1 VTLAYICIAC
11 GSGALASLALAAA
24 ISARMRTRWISTL
37 VSYAVGAMLGAA
49 FLDVIPELFERTH
62 NTARTASFILF
73 GLLAFFVLEKLLIWR
88 HHHHGDEDE
97 KEEARDDR
105 TGAHRVQAHD
115 HGHGHGHGRG
125 HEGERVGWMIVFGD
139 AFHNFT
145 DGVIIAGAFLANTKL
160 GVVTA
165 LAIIAHEI
173 PQELG
178 DFLVLLHSG
187 FPRAKALFWNAVSGL
202 AAVAGGVIAYFALS
216 AVSEWIPEI
225 LAFAAASMIYV
236 AVADLIPGLHR
247 KTALGDSVAQV
258 AFIALGIA
266 SIWIIHAVLFPHS

>member
-1 VTLAYICIAC
+1 MTLLYICIAC
-11 GSGALASLALAAA
+11 GVGALASLALAAA
-24 ISARMRTRWISTL
+24 ISSRMRTRWISTL

-49 FLDVIPELFERTH
+49 FLDIIPELFERTH
-62 NTARTASFILF
+62 NTARTAAFILF

-88 HHHHGDEDE
+88 HHHHG
-97 KEEARDDR
+97 EEEETRDDR
-105 TGAHRVQAHD
+105 TGAHRVQAHGHA
-115 HGHGHGHGRG
+115 HGDGRG
-125 HEGERVGWMIVFGD
+125 HAHEGERVGWMIVFGD

-202 AAVAGGVIAYFALS
+202 AAVVGGVAAYFALS

-247 KTALGDSVAQV
+247 KTALADSVAQV

-266 SIWIIHAVLFPHS
+266 SIWVIHAVLFPHT

>member
-1 VTLAYICIAC
+1 MTLAYIAIAC
-11 GSGALASLALAAA
+11 GVGALVSLALAAA
-24 ISARMRTRWISTL
+24 ISTRVRSRWISTL

-49 FLDVIPELFERTH
+49 FLDIIPELFERTH
-62 NTARTASFILF
+62 NTGRTAAFILL

-88 HHHHGDEDE
+88 HHHHGEGED
-97 KEEARDDR
+97 
-105 TGAHRVQAHD
+105 
-115 HGHGHGHGRG
+115 GHGHDHAQGGR
-125 HEGERVGWMIVFGD
+125 RVGWMIVFGD

-202 AAVAGGVIAYFALS
+202 AAVVGGIAAYFALS

-247 KTALGDSVAQV
+247 RTALAESVAQV
-258 AFIALGIA
+258 GFIALGIA
-266 SIWIIHAVLFPHS
+266 SIWVIHAVLFPPS

>member
-1 VTLAYICIAC
+1 MTLAYIAIAC
-11 GSGALASLALAAA
+11 GVGALASLALAAA
-24 ISARMRTRWISTL
+24 ISSRMRTRWISTL

-49 FLDVIPELFERTH
+49 FLDIIPELFERTH
-62 NTARTASFILF
+62 NTARTAAFILF

-88 HHHHGDEDE
+88 HHHHG
-97 KEEARDDR
+97 EEEEHRDDR
-105 TGAHRVQAHD
+105 TGAHHVHA
-115 HGHGHGHGRG
+115 
-125 HEGERVGWMIVFGD
+125 HEGQRVGWMIVFGD

-202 AAVAGGVIAYFALS
+202 AAVVGGVAAYFALS
-216 AVSEWIPEI
+216 SVSEWIPEI

-247 KTALGDSVAQV
+247 KTGLGDSIAQV
-258 AFIALGIA
+258 GFIAMGIA
-266 SIWIIHAVLFPHS
+266 SIWIINAVLFPHT

>member
-1 VTLAYICIAC
+1 MTLAYIVIAC
-11 GSGALASLALAAA
+11 GAGALASLALAAA
-24 ISARMRTRWISTL
+24 ISTRMRTRWISTL

-49 FLDVIPELFERTH
+49 FLDILPELFERTH
-62 NTARTASFILF
+62 NTARTAAFILF

-88 HHHHGDEDE
+88 HHHHGEEDE
-97 KEEARDDR
+97 SRDDR
-105 TGAHRVQAHD
+105 TGAHAVEGRA
-115 HGHGHGHGRG
+115 HGHGHA

-202 AAVAGGVIAYFALS
+202 AAVVGGVAAYFALS

-236 AVADLIPGLHR
+236 AVADLIPGLHKR
-247 KTALGDSVAQV
+247 TALADSVAQV
-258 AFIALGIA
+258 GFIALGIA
-266 SIWIIHAVLFPHS
+266 SIWMIHAVLFPQT